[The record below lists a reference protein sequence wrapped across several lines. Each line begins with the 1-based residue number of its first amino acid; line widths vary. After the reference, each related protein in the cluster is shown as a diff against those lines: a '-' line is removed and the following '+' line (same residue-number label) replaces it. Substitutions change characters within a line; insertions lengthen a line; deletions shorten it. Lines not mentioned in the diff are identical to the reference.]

1 MPHPATLPED
11 ELLKRCTVTRTR
23 GGGPGGQRKNKVET
37 AAILTHDPTGLSAQA
52 AERRSQRENQHV
64 ALRRLRRVLAVHHR
78 APVPAPKGLDEIASP
93 LWRSRREGQRIV
105 CNPRHADYP
114 ALLAE
119 ALDVIADSKWKP
131 RKAALRLGVTMS
143 QLLKLIRA
151 HPPAWGELNE
161 QRKARKL
168 PPLK

>member
-1 MPHPATLPED
+1 MTHPAALPED
-11 ELLKRCTVTRTR
+11 ELLRRVTVIRTK

-37 AAILTHDPTGLSAQA
+37 AAILTHDPTGVSAQA
-52 AERRSQRENQHV
+52 AERRSQRENQRV
-64 ALRRLRRVLAVHHR
+64 ALRRLRHALAVQHR
-78 APVPAPKGLDEIASP
+78 APVPLPKGLDEIASP
-93 LWRSRREGQRIV
+93 LWRERRQGSKIV

-119 ALDVIADSKWKP
+119 ALDVIADSRWKP

-143 QLLKLIRA
+143 QLLKLVRN
-151 HPPAWGELNE
+151 HPPAWGYLNE
-161 QRKARKL
+161 ERKKRKL